1 MVKCK
6 IQVSDFTFGGEVVS
20 VMDGPNVTLM
30 RSMVLEECDKEAL
43 VMAGARRRHSI
54 AITEAVPSSIF
65 YADNNEIL
73 RFPI

>member
-1 MVKCK
+1 
-6 IQVSDFTFGGEVVS
+6 
-20 VMDGPNVTLM
+20 MDGPNVTLM

-54 AITEAVPSSIF
+54 AITEAVPSSNIWAEIF
-65 YADNNEIL
+65 NKIL